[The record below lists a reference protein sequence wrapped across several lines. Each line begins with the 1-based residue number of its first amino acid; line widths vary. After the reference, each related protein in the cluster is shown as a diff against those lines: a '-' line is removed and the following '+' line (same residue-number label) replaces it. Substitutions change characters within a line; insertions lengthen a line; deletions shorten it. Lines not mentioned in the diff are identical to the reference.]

1 MSIVDH
7 IYRMSSTFMP
17 LRRFSHDAAFGLEML
32 ILYSFKKDR
41 NTLALIR
48 RIKRESDLF
57 LTADEAFLLH
67 SLARTQRQL
76 AGDMAELGVYKGGS
90 ARLIC
95 EAKGRVPLHLFD
107 TFDGLPEPG
116 DKDDGFF
123 KQGMVTGRLSAVRNY
138 LKSYESVFFYPG
150 LFPGNLQPVQDKLFS
165 FVHLDVDLYQG
176 TLSGLEFFY
185 PRMSAGGI
193 ILTHDYQYPGVRKAF
208 AEFFE
213 GQPGQVVEL
222 GNSQCMAIKR

>member
-1 MSIVDH
+1 MSIIDR
-7 IYRMSSTFMP
+7 IYRLSSTFMP
-17 LRRFSHDAAFGLEML
+17 LRRFSHDIGFGLEMF
-32 ILYSFKKDR
+32 ILYSFRKDR

-57 LTADEAFLLH
+57 LTAAEAFLVY
-67 SLARTQRQL
+67 SLARTQRHL

-90 ARLIC
+90 AKLIC

-116 DKDDGFF
+116 EKDDRFF
-123 KQGMVTGRLSAVRNY
+123 KRGMVTGRLEAVQNY
-138 LKSYESVFFYPG
+138 LRSYENVFFYPG
-150 LFPGNLQPVQDKLFS
+150 LFPGTRGPVQDKTFS

-185 PRMSAGGI
+185 PRLSAGGI
-193 ILTHDYQYPGVRKAF
+193 IVSHDYQYPGVKRAF
-208 AEFFE
+208 AEFFD
-213 GQPGQVVEL
+213 GQPAQVVEL
-222 GNSQCMAIKR
+222 GNSQCMALKR